1 MEKGSG
7 RRKRPSPATPPT
19 PTSTTTEA
27 DEQQQEMEKF
37 YSLVG
42 SIRAMRDLIR
52 TDESKRQKMAASPLW
67 RPTFKLEDF
76 KGREKPGTVVDTASS
91 ALKEEER
98 RDQKEMNEVG
108 EEENSV
114 DLSLSL

>member
-7 RRKRPSPATPPT
+7 RRKRTSPTTPPT
-19 PTSTTTEA
+19 PTSPTTEA

-37 YSLVG
+37 YALVG

-52 TDESKRQKMAASPLW
+52 TDESKRQKMAAPPLW

-76 KGREKPGTVVDTASS
+76 KGGEKPGTVADTASS
-91 ALKEEER
+91 ALKEE
-98 RDQKEMNEVG
+98 QKKR
-108 EEENSV
+108 
-114 DLSLSL
+114 